1 MPAWGN
7 TDNHNQKPK
16 FDLEREIRAANNTL
30 QLLTA
35 NTTNAGNT
43 VVTLV
48 YNDGGQNNLANI
60 GVAVGQSIYFST
72 GLAGNGTPG
81 FFAANNTVASING
94 NNVVLSSATFNTTN
108 TGTIITFG
116 KNIVYNT
123 NKPSEVNYNLNTVL
137 VTPTRLANAVFSGT
151 YTSANLANSGAA
163 AAHVGWV
170 NVTTGTGGRAGR
182 VQTEV
187 LVALANPVAA
197 NTLSGNTSNSGTY
210 FAGI

>member
-16 FDLEREIRAANNTL
+16 WDQEREVRQVVSL
-30 QLLTA
+30 STA
-35 NTTNAGNT
+35 NTTTAGNT

-48 YNDGGQNNLANI
+48 YNDGAQNNVANV
-60 GVAVGQSIYFST
+60 GVAIGQYVYFST

-81 FFAANNTVASING
+81 FFASNNTVAAING
-94 NNVVLSSATFNTTN
+94 NNVTLTVGTFNTTAP
-108 TGTIITFG
+108 GTVIGFDKGIT
-116 KNIVYNT
+116 YNS
-123 NKPSEVNYNLNTVL
+123 NKTSEVNYNADTVL

-151 YTSANLANSGAA
+151 YLSANLANSGGA
-163 AAHVGWV
+163 AAHTGWV
-170 NVTTGTGGRAGR
+170 KTTTGTGGRAGR

-210 FAGI
+210 FAGV

>member
-16 FDLEREIRAANNTL
+16 FDAEREVRQVVSL
-30 QLLTA
+30 STA
-35 NTTNAGNT
+35 NTTTAGNT

-48 YNDGGQNNLANI
+48 YNDGAQNNVANV
-60 GVAVGQSIYFST
+60 GVAIGQYVYFST

-81 FFAANNTVASING
+81 FFASNNTVAAING
-94 NNVVLSSATFNTTN
+94 NNVTLTVGTFNTTAP
-108 TGTIITFG
+108 GTVIGFDKGIT
-116 KNIVYNT
+116 YNS
-123 NKPSEVNYNLNTVL
+123 NKTSEVNYNADTVL

-151 YTSANLANSGAA
+151 YLSANLANSGGA
-163 AAHVGWV
+163 AAHTGWV
-170 NVTTGTGGRAGR
+170 KTTTGTGGRAGR

-210 FAGI
+210 FAGV

>member
-16 FDLEREIRAANNTL
+16 WDQEREVRQVVSL
-30 QLLTA
+30 STA
-35 NTTNAGNT
+35 NTTTAGNT

-48 YNDGGQNNLANI
+48 YNDGAQNNVANV
-60 GVAVGQSIYFST
+60 GVAIGQYVYFST

-81 FFAANNTVASING
+81 FFASNNTVAAING
-94 NNVVLSSATFNTTN
+94 NNVTLTVATFSTTAP
-108 TGTIITFG
+108 GTVIGFDKGIT
-116 KNIVYNT
+116 YNS
-123 NKPSEVNYNLNTVL
+123 NKTSEVNYNADTVL

-151 YTSANLANSGAA
+151 YLSANLANSGGA
-163 AAHVGWV
+163 AAHAGWV
-170 NVTTGTGGRAGR
+170 KTTTGTGGRAGR

-210 FAGI
+210 FAGV